1 MSSTEHTDHKTG
13 TAWLNELGVLSAL
26 SRTKNEPLYV
36 AEIARQGPP
45 VRRLSNWELKH
56 FNKPGIKAA
65 CVRLKKLGIVDSKP
79 SVTPKKKGDTEHY
92 FIRPSLKA
100 LSDIYLNYGSGIL
113 GVVREAEFGQAIIAS
128 DMANF
133 LGSRLHASRGLDGI
147 VDPSDLREIE
157 SMARDSTKALGMLLG
172 NEIPFDLPVK
182 NEESR
187 QLPLTSTE
195 DQGGHEPGL
204 RPRPDDQACG
214 TDRRRRLEGGGEP
227 EHIIHPRGDEPGRED
242 ELRFGPAHREAR
254 RKLGGV
260 K

>member
-1 MSSTEHTDHKTG
+1 MSPIMSSTEHTDHKTG

-26 SRTKNEPLYV
+26 ASTKNEPLYV
-36 AEIARQGPP
+36 AEIARRGPP
-45 VRRLSNWELKH
+45 VRSLSNWELKR

-65 CVRLKKLGIVDSKP
+65 CMRLKKLGIVDSKP
-79 SVTPKKKGDTEHY
+79 SMTPKKKGDTEHY

-187 QLPLTSTE
+187 QLPLMIRRIKEIMNLAFALDLMTRPAAQLAAEGWRAEVSLSTSYTRGGMNLVVRTNY
-195 DQGGHEPGL
+195 DSDRLIGKQGES
-204 RPRPDDQACG
+204 
-214 TDRRRRLEGGGEP
+214 
-227 EHIIHPRGDEPGRED
+227 
-242 ELRFGPAHREAR
+242 
-254 RKLGGV
+254 
-260 K
+260 